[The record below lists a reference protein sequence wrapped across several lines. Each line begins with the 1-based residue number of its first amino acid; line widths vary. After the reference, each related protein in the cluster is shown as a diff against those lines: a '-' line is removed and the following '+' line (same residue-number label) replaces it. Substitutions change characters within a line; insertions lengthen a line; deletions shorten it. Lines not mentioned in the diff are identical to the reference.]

1 MFASSAGVILRRRVC
16 ASHRHF
22 PKTFYRGFRNHV
34 RKRSDTAAVPPAD
47 LKSAD
52 GPAQSL
58 LARLRGSKEV
68 IEYLRPAKRELIIGL
83 CCLPPA
89 LAATMALPY
98 YVGSTID
105 AMLSSDGGIKPEVIA
120 TLVGISVVGGV
131 ATFGRSYYINLSS
144 EVIVKNLRKRIFAET
159 IRKDALFFDRHKTG
173 DLINRLSTDTTII
186 SNTLTESVSLALRGM
201 ATMSIGS
208 GFLFYTCKELALV
221 STGSLLP
228 LIVLARFYGS
238 IIKKETQRQ
247 LETFGESTSSAEE
260 ALSNA
265 KFITLFNR
273 HGFMADRYN
282 TKIDG
287 VFDIGRRV
295 SLYRGFFMG
304 STNLMVSLS
313 MLSVLGY
320 GSTMVA
326 AGAISAGQ
334 MTTFLL
340 YMVNVAGA
348 AFSLTSVYS
357 SIMRALGANE
367 RISELITASD
377 TNGDTSE
384 VREALSSSGTLAHTD
399 TYDIAFQGVSFAYPT
414 RPDSPVLQN
423 MTLSIPQGKS
433 VAILGGS
440 GSGKSTLINLM
451 GRLYAPNKGHILLGG
466 HPLEEF
472 QIEYLREIIGVV
484 TQDPIILNAS
494 IASNIRL
501 GKLDASEEQIID
513 AAKHANIHDFVQTL
527 PQGYDTVVGERG
539 SLLSGGQKQRITI
552 ARKSVRM
559 LFCTNHILF
568 DLLDI
573 TGAILRDPKILIL
586 DEATSSL
593 DVENEALVQQGKPVC
608 NAQESNL
615 AYLRGCE

>member
-1 MFASSAGVILRRRVC
+1 
-16 ASHRHF
+16 
-22 PKTFYRGFRNHV
+22 
-34 RKRSDTAAVPPAD
+34 
-47 LKSAD
+47 
-52 GPAQSL
+52 
-58 LARLRGSKEV
+58 
-68 IEYLRPAKRELIIGL
+68 
-83 CCLPPA
+83 
-89 LAATMALPY
+89 MALPY

-105 AMLSSDGGIKPEVIA
+105 QMLQSSGGIRPEVVA
-120 TLVGISVVGGV
+120 TLVGISIVGGV

-144 EVIVKNLRKRIFAET
+144 EVIVKSLRKRIFAET
-159 IRKDALFFDRHKTG
+159 VRKDALFFDRQKTG
-173 DLINRLSTDTTII
+173 DLINRISTDTTVI
-186 SNTLTESVSLALRGM
+186 SNTLTESVSLALRGI

-208 GFLFYTCKELALV
+208 GFLFYTCKELAMV

-273 HGFMADRYN
+273 QGFMIERYN
-282 TKIDG
+282 DKIDAVYG
-287 VFDIGRRV
+287 IGKRV

-320 GSTMVA
+320 GSTLVA
-326 AGAISAGQ
+326 ADAISAGQ

-367 RISELITASD
+367 RISELLHDKPGSSLGSAEVECGSL
-377 TNGDTSE
+377 TSTE
-384 VREALSSSGTLAHTD
+384 RFNLCFE
-399 TYDIAFQGVSFAYPT
+399 GVTFAYPT
-414 RPDSPVLQN
+414 RPSSHVLQGLN
-423 MTLSIPQGKS
+423 LAIPQGKS
-433 VAILGGS
+433 VAVLGGS
-440 GSGKSTLINLM
+440 GSGKSTLINLV
-451 GRLYAPNKGHILLGG
+451 GRLYEPNEGRILLGG
-466 HPLEEF
+466 HPLRDYE
-472 QIEYLREIIGVV
+472 IGYLREIIGVV

-501 GKLDASEEQIID
+501 GRLDASQEQVID
-513 AAKHANIHDFVQTL
+513 AAKHANIHDFIQSL
-527 PQGYDTVVGERG
+527 PQGYETIVGERG

-552 ARKSVRM
+552 ASE
-559 LFCTNHILF
+559 L
-568 DLLDI
+568 
-573 TGAILRDPKILIL
+573 
-586 DEATSSL
+586 
-593 DVENEALVQQGKPVC
+593 
-608 NAQESNL
+608 NL
-615 AYLRGCE
+615 MH